1 MGKLNLSAPWTDFY
15 REIQALFKDDPDIQ
29 LAYDEDN
36 YVVKM
41 FVEGEEKADALSKL
55 MPSERA
61 FGNVILRVQVIPA
74 NENEVSR
81 VELFQ
86 KAFKGNTV
94 FSYAKTTELTPM
106 SFGAS
111 YVVFKNKVVQYFND
125 DLSDVNGLRS
135 TLYQDIA
142 VVKRSQGRYHRVGCQ
157 RTLDAPELYLQSD
170 VAVHR
175 QAVPPNVN
183 PVLFLAETKQRRGRY
198 KVDGHH
204 HGGEQLHRRGV
215 AIRDCSNYPGLGEGW
230 YRIAVRQREE
240 NDMLMAAIRE
250 AAGRDTP
257 WQ

>member
-1 MGKLNLSAPWTDFY
+1 MILLGKLNLSAPWTDFY
-15 REIQALFKDDPDIQ
+15 REIQALFKDDPDIK

-86 KAFKGNTV
+86 KAFKGNPV

-142 VVKRSQGRYHRVGCQ
+142 DDVFGTYGGVYFSTEIGDDPIVSQ
-157 RTLDAPELYLQSD
+157 TLK
-170 VAVHR
+170 
-175 QAVPPNVN
+175 VP
-183 PVLFLAETKQRRGRY
+183 
-198 KVDGHH
+198 
-204 HGGEQLHRRGV
+204 
-215 AIRDCSNYPGLGEGW
+215 LGEW
-230 YRIAVRQREE
+230 
-240 NDMLMAAIRE
+240 
-250 AAGRDTP
+250 P
-257 WQ
+257 